1 VGEVVTENTPAEHD
15 GSDHQPSDDSTQTL
29 DQIGGAG
36 PDSVIGPYRL
46 LQMIGEGG
54 MGTVWLAEQRS
65 PVRRRVA
72 LKIVKTGMDS
82 REMIARFESE
92 RQALAVMDHPAI
104 AKVYDAGS
112 TAAGV
117 PYFVMEYVAG
127 VPIADYCDKHRLSMR
142 ARLDL
147 FVQVCEGVQHAH
159 QKAIIHRDLKPSNIL
174 VTTIDDKAV
183 PKIIDFGVA
192 KAVSQRLTPGT
203 MFTRLGALIGTPE
216 CMSPE
221 QADPLSQDIDTRTD
235 VYSLGVIFY
244 ELLVGT
250 RPLDFSEL
258 RNIAF
263 EELLRRL
270 REDDAP
276 RPSTKVKTLGG
287 RSNQIAQNRR
297 IEPAALGKELRG
309 DLDSIALKALEKDRS
324 RRYDSPSEMAAD
336 IRRYLKNEPVLACP
350 PSLSYRARKFV
361 RRHRGPVAAASI
373 LAIAVVAFAIT
384 MTIQSS
390 RIARERDR
398 ANREAAA
405 AERVSDFLVGIFK
418 ISDPNEARGNKVTAR
433 EILDKGA
440 HELDAK
446 LAGQPQLQARMMATI
461 SDVYTGLGLY
471 EPAKQLVQRAV
482 QIRRRELGPEHR
494 DTLNSQRL
502 LARLDQYQGHYSD
515 AEKLFEQTLDAQKR
529 SLGADDADTLRTE
542 TALGGLYSQQGRYSD
557 AQQVLSRVAEASRRT
572 LGDEHQN
579 TLSAL
584 HSLAIAYDGTHEY
597 AKEESSWSDLV
608 RLRTRVLGQ
617 DHPETVAAMS
627 NLAYTYYREGKLA
640 EAERLQRQTLET
652 NRRLLGSDHPDV
664 FTTMGNLGNTLTQEH
679 RFGEAETLQR
689 AALDGRLRVLGAD
702 NPDTLFA
709 MNNLAEVLEEEGK
722 YKEAEAMYRKALAG
736 ETRVLGPNHPEIG
749 NVWYNLAGLAALQG
763 QRANAIDC
771 LRQAL
776 DHGYADPDEM
786 AADNA
791 LKSLRNDSQYQSLL
805 AEVRRKA
812 QAQKN

>member
-1 VGEVVTENTPAEHD
+1 M
-15 GSDHQPSDDSTQTL
+15 
-29 DQIGGAG
+29 
-36 PDSVIGPYRL
+36 IGPYHL
-46 LQMIGEGG
+46 LQLIGEGG
-54 MGTVWLAEQRS
+54 MGAVWLAEQRS

-72 LKIVKTGMDS
+72 LKIIKAGMDS

-117 PYFVMEYVAG
+117 PYFAMEYVAG
-127 VPIADYCDKHRLSMR
+127 MPIADYCDKHRLSMR

-174 VTTIDDKAV
+174 VTNIDDKAV

-192 KAVSQRLTPGT
+192 KAISQRLTPHT
-203 MFTRLGALIGTPE
+203 MFTHLGALIGTPE
-216 CMSPE
+216 YMSPE
-221 QADPLSQDIDTRTD
+221 QADPRGQDIDTRTD

-250 RPLDFSEL
+250 RPLDFSDL

-276 RPSTKVKTLGG
+276 RPSTKLKTLGG
-287 RSNQIAQNRR
+287 RSTQIAQNRQFQ
-297 IEPAALGKELRG
+297 PAALGKELRG

-336 IRRYLKNEPVLACP
+336 IRRYLKDEPVLASP
-350 PSLSYRARKFV
+350 PSLPYRARKFV

-373 LAIAVVAFAIT
+373 LALAVLALAIT
-384 MTIQSS
+384 MTIQSA

-398 ANREAAA
+398 ANREAEA

-418 ISDPNEARGNKVTAR
+418 ISDPDEARGNKVTAR
-433 EILDKGA
+433 EILDRGA
-440 HELDAK
+440 LELDAK
-446 LAGQPQLQARMMATI
+446 LAGQPQLQARMMTTI
-461 SDVYTGLGLY
+461 SQVYQGLGLY
-471 EPAKQLVQRAV
+471 EPAKQLVDRAV
-482 QIRRRELGPEHR
+482 QIRKRELGPEHR

-502 LARLDQYQGHYSD
+502 LARLDQYQGHYAD
-515 AEKLFEQTLDAQKR
+515 AEKLYQQTLAAQKR
-529 SLGADDADTLRTE
+529 SLGPEDADTLRTE
-542 TALGGLYSQQGRYSD
+542 AALGGLYSQQGRYSD
-557 AQQVLSRVAEASRRT
+557 AQRVLSLAVDASRRN
-572 LGDEHQN
+572 LGDEHHD

-584 HSLAIAYDGTHEY
+584 HSLAIAYDGLHEY
-597 AKEESSWSDLV
+597 AKEESLWSDLV
-608 RLRTRVLGQ
+608 QLRTRVLGQ
-617 DHPETVAAMS
+617 DHPDTVAAMS
-627 NLAYTYYREGKLA
+627 NLAYVNYRQGKLG

-652 NRRLLGSDHPDV
+652 TSRLMGPDHPDV
-664 FTTMGNLGNTLTQEH
+664 FTAMGNLANTLTQEH
-679 RFGEAETLQR
+679 RLGEAEALQR

-709 MNNLAEVLEEEGK
+709 MNNLAGVLEEEGK
-722 YKEAEAMYRKALAG
+722 YKDAEALYRKALAG
-736 ETRVLGPNHPEIG
+736 ETRVLGANHPEVG
-749 NVWYNLAGLAALQG
+749 YVWYNLAGIAAIQG
-763 QRANAIDC
+763 QRTNAFES
-771 LRQAL
+771 LRQAI
-776 DHGYADPDEM
+776 DHGYADPDEL
-786 AADNA
+786 ASDDNW
-791 LKSLRNDSQYQSLL
+791 KSLRNDSQYQSLL
-805 AEVRRKA
+805 EEVRRKA
-812 QAQKN
+812 QVQKH